1 MTSGNQASILIVD
14 DDHEMTAVVCDVL
27 REAGYEAVGA
37 SNGAEALAL
46 VKRECPD
53 VLISDLRMSGLSGHQ
68 LQLELKR
75 VAPNLPVIII
85 TAFGSIQTAV
95 ESMKLGA
102 FDYITKPFSNDELLL
117 VVSRA
122 LEARSL
128 RQEVQRLR
136 GELARSYGLPNIIAT
151 NPQMVALLETLKQI
165 ADSPA
170 SVLLTGESGTG
181 KDLLARALHFESSR
195 RDGPFVPINCAALP
209 EALIESEL
217 FGHVRGAFTDAR
229 QSRTGLFAAARG
241 GTLFLDE
248 IGEMPLGLQA
258 KLLRVIEDKQV
269 RQIGATEETP
279 VDVRVVAAT
288 NADLERLLEQG
299 RFRSDLYYRLAAM
312 TLAVPP
318 LRERPEDLPLLLKHF
333 LLRASAEA
341 GKTPPEVEPEVA
353 ACLTHYRWPGNVREL
368 HNVIQAAV
376 LLCGDGKLRVKDLPP
391 RIAGIQTSPKLTI
404 AEAVDRRLSLD
415 RLEREYVRAI
425 LGSVN
430 GNKREAAAILQ
441 IDRKT
446 LYRKLEEPEPDDPAL
461 AQQEKTER
469 SAKAE

>member
-1 MTSGNQASILIVD
+1 
-14 DDHEMTAVVCDVL
+14 
-27 REAGYEAVGA
+27 
-37 SNGAEALAL
+37 
-46 VKRECPD
+46 
-53 VLISDLRMSGLSGHQ
+53 
-68 LQLELKR
+68 
-75 VAPNLPVIII
+75 
-85 TAFGSIQTAV
+85 
-95 ESMKLGA
+95 
-102 FDYITKPFSNDELLL
+102 
-117 VVSRA
+117 
-122 LEARSL
+122 
-128 RQEVQRLR
+128 
-136 GELARSYGLPNIIAT
+136 
-151 NPQMVALLETLKQI
+151 
-165 ADSPA
+165 
-170 SVLLTGESGTG
+170 VLLTGESGTG

-195 RDGPFVPINCAALP
+195 RDGPFVPVNCAALP

-229 QSRTGLFAAARG
+229 QSRTGLFAAARA

-248 IGEMPLGLQA
+248 IGEMPMGLQA

-288 NADLERLLEQG
+288 NADLERLMEQG

-318 LRERPEDLPLLLKHF
+318 LRDRPEDLPLLLKHF
-333 LLRASAEA
+333 LSRASAEA
-341 GKTPPEVEPEVA
+341 GKPIPEIEAEA
-353 ACLTHYRWPGNVREL
+353 RTCLMRYRWPGNVREL
-368 HNVIQAAV
+368 HNVIQTAV
-376 LLCGDGKLRVKDLPP
+376 LICGDGKLKVKDLPP
-391 RIAGIQTSPKLTI
+391 RIAGTTASPRLTI

-446 LYRKLEEPEPDDPAL
+446 LYRKLEEPELEDSASAPADRAEQDD
-461 AQQEKTER
+461 
-469 SAKAE
+469 KAS

>member
-1 MTSGNQASILIVD
+1 MNAGQQASLLVVD
-14 DDHEMTAVVCDVL
+14 DDHEMAAVVCDVL
-27 REAGYEAVGA
+27 REAGYQATGA
-37 SNGAEALAL
+37 SRGAEALAI

-75 VAPNLPVIII
+75 VAPHLPVIII

-117 VVSRA
+117 VVARA
-122 LEARSL
+122 LETRNL
-128 RQEVQRLR
+128 RQEVHRLR
-136 GELARSYGLPNIIAT
+136 AELARSYGLPNIIAT
-151 NPQMVALLETLKQI
+151 NPHMVALLEMLKQV
-165 ADSPA
+165 ADSAA

-195 RDGPFVPINCAALP
+195 REGPFVPINCAALP

-248 IGEMPLGLQA
+248 IGEMPMGLQA
-258 KLLRVIEDKQV
+258 KLLRVIEDKHV
-269 RQIGATEETP
+269 RPIGATEETP

-288 NADLERLLEQG
+288 NADPERLLREG
-299 RFRSDLYYRLAAM
+299 RFRSDLYYRLAAL

-318 LRERPEDLPLLLKHF
+318 LRDRPEDLPLLLRHF
-333 LLRASAEA
+333 LSRASAEA
-341 GKTPPEVEPEVA
+341 GKTPPEVEPEA
-353 ACLTHYRWPGNVREL
+353 MACLMRYRWPGNVREL
-368 HNVIQAAV
+368 HNVMQTAV
-376 LLCGDGKLRVKDLPP
+376 LLCAGNRLAVKDLPP
-391 RIAGIQTSPKLTI
+391 RIAGTTTSPKVTI

-446 LYRKLEEPEPDDPAL
+446 LYRKLEEPEPNEPAPNR
-461 AQQEKTER
+461 ADKDE
-469 SAKAE
+469 